1 LCRPEQARELRKKLA
16 ILTYCLTSRDAWPD
30 KRINYGWGTMNM
42 PIGRWGGLVIMAS
55 AIGDHPMAREW
66 LKDAPR
72 YYRMLLDTE
81 YAPDGTHISCPH
93 YIGASSTSFYAW
105 IALARSGLGD
115 DVSTSPALRNFARYH
130 MQLLTPIDPR
140 FGIRTL
146 LTEGDTRPGSSPF
159 PAILASLFRRS
170 DPELAGQL
178 MQVWIEGGRDV
189 GQGMGVPDLLIIDPT
204 IPPRPPRLG
213 AQVFPGFGAILR
225 YRTLATPQEAYLSFL
240 AGDFMA
246 DHTNTD
252 QLAFSW
258 YEKGVPLSLY
268 QGDMY
273 EPGTVSALSH
283 NTLCWDVRPEGG
295 PTPGKGRPGDWYH
308 DHDLPWVEHANR
320 PRLHLQIALDAA
332 RQKFNATRGR
342 VSRAA
347 ETPGAALLEG
357 RVEIHALA
365 EVPTRGNYSLALQQ
379 HSRPPQEK
387 LERPFTWTR
396 RLLYVKDATAEGMNY
411 LVVRDDTGDF
421 DKHTP
426 SFNYWSLSEHV
437 ELKERS
443 AHFKGQLG
451 IDTDL
456 FVASPSAPKLF
467 QDSFT
472 HDQCEPIVS
481 EIVARRGQ
489 SFHEKQVLARIEGQ
503 RGQGFLVVVFPRKAD
518 EPRPEVTPWLD
529 GNGVKVTWKGQTH
542 HVLLDTR
549 PRAIDE
555 AGIRGETS
563 CLVLKTQGPG
573 HAVVSLPAGGEVEV
587 LGQRL
592 SSTGPA
598 EWAVTEREVSRRDAA
613 DLLAR
618 PR

>member
-1 LCRPEQARELRKKLA
+1 
-16 ILTYCLTSRDAWPD
+16 
-30 KRINYGWGTMNM
+30 
-42 PIGRWGGLVIMAS
+42 
-55 AIGDHPMAREW
+55 
-66 LKDAPR
+66 
-72 YYRMLLDTE
+72 
-81 YAPDGTHISCPH
+81 
-93 YIGASSTSFYAW
+93 
-105 IALARSGLGD
+105 
-115 DVSTSPALRNFARYH
+115 
-130 MQLLTPIDPR
+130 
-140 FGIRTL
+140 
-146 LTEGDTRPGSSPF
+146 
-159 PAILASLFRRS
+159 
-170 DPELAGQL
+170 
-178 MQVWIEGGRDV
+178 
-189 GQGMGVPDLLIIDPT
+189 
-204 IPPRPPRLG
+204 
-213 AQVFPGFGAILR
+213 
-225 YRTLATPQEAYLSFL
+225 
-240 AGDFMA
+240 MA

-273 EPGTVSALSH
+273 EPGAVSALSY

-308 DHDLPWVEHANR
+308 DHELPWVEHANR

-332 RQKFNATRGR
+332 RRKFTDTRGR

-347 ETPGAALLEG
+347 DTPGAALLEG
-357 RVEIHALA
+357 RVEVHSLA
-365 EVPTRGNYSLALQQ
+365 EVPTRGNYSLALQH

-396 RLLYVKDATAEGMNY
+396 QLLYVKDVTAEGMNY
-411 LVVRDDTGDF
+411 LVVRDDTDDF
-421 DKHTP
+421 DQHTP

-467 QDSFT
+467 QDAFT
-472 HDQCEPIVS
+472 HDQCEPIIS
-481 EIVARRGQ
+481 EIVASRGQ
-489 SFHEKQVLARIEGQ
+489 SFREKQVLARIEGE
-503 RGQGFLVVVFPRKAD
+503 RGRGFLVVAFPRKAD

-529 GNGVKVTWKGQTH
+529 GKGIKVTWKGQTH

-573 HAVVSLPAGGEVEV
+573 SAIVSLPAGGEVEV
-587 LGQRL
+587 LGKGLR
-592 SSTGPA
+592 STGPA
-598 EWAVTEREVSRRDAA
+598 EWVVAEGEVSRRDAA

>member
-1 LCRPEQARELRKKLA
+1 
-16 ILTYCLTSRDAWPD
+16 
-30 KRINYGWGTMNM
+30 
-42 PIGRWGGLVIMAS
+42 
-55 AIGDHPMAREW
+55 
-66 LKDAPR
+66 
-72 YYRMLLDTE
+72 
-81 YAPDGTHISCPH
+81 
-93 YIGASSTSFYAW
+93 
-105 IALARSGLGD
+105 
-115 DVSTSPALRNFARYH
+115 
-130 MQLLTPIDPR
+130 MQLLTPIDLR

-159 PAILASLFRRS
+159 PAILANLFRRS

-204 IPPRPPRLG
+204 IPSRPPRLG
-213 AQVFPGFGAILR
+213 PQVFPGFGAVLR
-225 YRTLATPQEAYLSFL
+225 YRRLATPQEAYLSFL

-273 EPGTVSALSH
+273 EPGAVSALSH

-295 PTPGKGRPGDWYH
+295 PTPGKGRPGDWYY

-332 RQKFNATRGR
+332 RRKFTDNRGR

-347 ETPGAALLEG
+347 DIPGAALLEG
-357 RVEIHALA
+357 RVEVHALA
-365 EVPTRGNYSLALQQ
+365 EVPTRGNYSLALQH
-379 HSRPPQEK
+379 HSRPPQEQ

-396 RLLYVKDATAEGMNY
+396 RLLYVKDVTAEGMNY
-411 LVVRDDTGDF
+411 LVVRDETDDF
-421 DKHTP
+421 DRHTP
-426 SFNYWSLSEHV
+426 SFNYWSLSEDV

-456 FVASPSAPKLF
+456 FIASPSAPKLF
-467 QDSFT
+467 QDTFT
-472 HDQCEPIVS
+472 HDQCEPIIS
-481 EIVARRGQ
+481 EIVASRGQ
-489 SFHEKQVLARIEGQ
+489 SFREKQVLARIEGE
-503 RGQGFLVVVFPRKAD
+503 RCQGFLVVAFPHKAD
-518 EPRPEVTPWLD
+518 EPRPEVMPWLD
-529 GNGVKVTWKGQTH
+529 GKGVKVTWKGQTH

-555 AGIRGETS
+555 AGIRGQTS
-563 CLVLKTQGPG
+563 CLVLKSQEPG
-573 HAVVSLPAGGEVEV
+573 SAVVSLPAGGKVEV
-587 LGQRL
+587 LGKGL
-592 SSTGPA
+592 NSTGPA
-598 EWAVTEREVSRRDAA
+598 EWAVAEGEVSRRDAV